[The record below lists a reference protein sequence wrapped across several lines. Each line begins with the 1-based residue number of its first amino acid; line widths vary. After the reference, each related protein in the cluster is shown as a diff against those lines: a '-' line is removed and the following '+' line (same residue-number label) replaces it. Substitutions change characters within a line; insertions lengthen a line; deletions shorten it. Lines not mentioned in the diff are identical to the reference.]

1 VKSTPRDAL
10 GKPLYPP
17 LQLFPLLCARLPA
30 SANLKRRET
39 APRNS
44 KGTPPPQQRAS
55 GLRTLQL
62 QQQSGGE
69 ARGGRCSRREA
80 FARRGG
86 RVV

>member
-69 ARGGRCSRREA
+69 ARGGRCSR
-80 FARRGG
+80 
-86 RVV
+86 